1 MRRVVLALMVLGS
14 VVGMGIPAEAQPV
27 EEHCVMAV
35 VDQAT
40 SGELILADANCY
52 PTFKLAMKSEG
63 VAAWGDGAAATA
75 GEMAAAA
82 TFTIGTHYDLF
93 NYGGSSTSVVG
104 TTCGGGWLNTSS
116 TWNNRISSTRNGCPS
131 IRHYSGANLTGA
143 FQTTSAPGGNLSALN
158 NLTSSIQY
166 NP

>member
-1 MRRVVLALMVLGS
+1 MRRVALALIVLLS
-14 VVGMGIPAEAQPV
+14 VVGMASTVEAAPAES
-27 EEHCVMAV
+27 HCVMQIVGEKA
-35 VDQAT
+35 
-40 SGELILADANCY
+40 SGELVLTDAVCY
-52 PTFKLAMKSEG
+52 PTFKIAMQAEG

-75 GEMAAAA
+75 GEMAATA

-131 IRHYSGANLTGA
+131 IRHYNGANLTGA